1 MIQIKHFQVH
11 RIALAAA
18 MILSTAMATPTWAEP
33 RILTVPDRTEA
44 TLPGASHGAS
54 LGIVIRRGSGFPE
67 PEPEVVE
74 PPTVDQATEAPS
86 QTRRVVI
93 RRSRY
98 GY

>member
-1 MIQIKHFQVH
+1 MIQIKHFH
-11 RIALAAA
+11 IHPIALTAA
-18 MILSTAMATPTWAEP
+18 MVVSTAMASPTWAEP
-33 RILTVPDRTEA
+33 RILKVPDRTEA

-54 LGIVIRRGSGFPE
+54 LGIVVRRGSGFPE

-74 PPTVDQATEAPS
+74 APVTEQATEAPS